1 MDNRL
6 LINNGISSEL
16 WEKVIVN
23 LVILHYIIKVK
34 TKIETF
40 IIEKKRS
47 FTFTQSKERG
57 GRNDNLPNNAKQEE
71 ETEARETIVKMPRN
85 NSEQR
90 NWKPYGWT
98 QNSTVCIEQW

>member
-40 IIEKKRS
+40 IEKKRDWVLPLHS
-47 FTFTQSKERG
+47 RREREG
-57 GRNDNLPNNAKQEE
+57 EVIIYQIMLNRKKK
-71 ETEARETIVKMPRN
+71 TEARETRKMPRN

>member
-40 IIEKKRS
+40 IEKKRLS
-47 FTFTQSKERG
+47 FTFTQSKGEGEGEMIIYQIMLNR
-57 GRNDNLPNNAKQEE
+57 KKK
-71 ETEARETIVKMPRN
+71 TEARETP
-85 NSEQR
+85 
-90 NWKPYGWT
+90 
-98 QNSTVCIEQW
+98 

>member
-40 IIEKKRS
+40 IEKKRLS
-47 FTFTQSKERG
+47 FTFTQSKGGG
-57 GRNDNLPNNAKQEE
+57 GRNDNLPNNARQEE
-71 ETEARETIVKMPRN
+71 ENWSQRDTVRCQETTVSKETENHMAERKIALYV
-85 NSEQR
+85 
-90 NWKPYGWT
+90 
-98 QNSTVCIEQW
+98 